1 MLQLLAAVQGVGIL
15 NQTNIILTD
24 LSNNTLGSINLSKS
38 KLVVIS
44 VVKDIDQIGEERV
57 NFLKIMDEQENLLQD
72 EETGQELSEVYQ
84 LCFVA

>member
-1 MLQLLAAVQGVGIL
+1 MLQLLAAVQGIGIL

-24 LSNNTLGSINLSKS
+24 LSNNTLCSINLSKS

-44 VVKDIDQIGEERV
+44 VVKDIDQIGEERM

-84 LCFVA
+84 LCFVV